1 MIEMVE
7 VSLICHPRLVLCGV
21 LLRYCLHPSTL
32 RIQIEGGVSGVSLTC
47 RSQRLAGFTKP
58 RRKTRGASRWGVWDR
73 GVVVKGTQTEGCVTD
88 GF

>member
-1 MIEMVE
+1 MNIKMIEMVE

-47 RSQRLAGFTKP
+47 RSQRLAGFT
-58 RRKTRGASRWGVWDR
+58 SR
-73 GVVVKGTQTEGCVTD
+73 GVRLLVLPGVTGGCVTG